1 MVFWLFLALLVLFFA
16 WASWVLH
23 KRSKTPTWR
32 DTPSDPTIGGP
43 MRGDGS

>member
-1 MVFWLFLALLVLFFA
+1 MVFWLFLALLVVFFA

-23 KRSKTPTWR
+23 RRSHTPTSR
-32 DTPSDPTIGGP
+32 DTPTHPTVGGP